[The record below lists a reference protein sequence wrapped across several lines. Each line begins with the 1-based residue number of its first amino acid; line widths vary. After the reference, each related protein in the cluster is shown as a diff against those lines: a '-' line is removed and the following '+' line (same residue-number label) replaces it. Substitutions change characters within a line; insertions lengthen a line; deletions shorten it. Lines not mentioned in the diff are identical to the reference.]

1 MLYLPYPVCV
11 PRIESVDLNLLAPL
25 HALLEERHVSR
36 AADRLRMSQPS
47 MSRAL
52 QRLRAT
58 LSDELLVRGP
68 GGYQLTP
75 RAERIAAE
83 LQHAL
88 PRLEH
93 VFSGSAA
100 EFNPAAA
107 ARAFRLAGTD
117 YTVSVLSG
125 ALLRQVFEQSPGS
138 TVLFSRWHHA
148 VFSDAEHGLVDLLVH
163 GGTPPPPLRS
173 RVLFEEGYACL
184 VSSDH
189 QLARRSAMPL
199 EDYLGC
205 AHIVIDVAD
214 GRQGHVDR
222 RLESLGRPRRASVT
236 VPYHASAAAMVPGTS
251 LVATLPLRLAL
262 QHAAPGVTSVI
273 PAPEQFGAMSYA
285 MSWHPRLDDD
295 AAQRWLRD
303 TITRTLKGLRA
314 VRTSLPA
321 SRRLIPRDRG
331 L

>member
-1 MLYLPYPVCV
+1 
-11 PRIESVDLNLLAPL
+11 VDLNLLAPL

-58 LSDELLVRGP
+58 LGDELLVRGP

-75 RAERIAAE
+75 RAERIQAE

-93 VFSGSAA
+93 VFSGEA
-100 EFNPAAA
+100 FDPATA

-117 YTVSVLSG
+117 YTVSARSG
-125 ALLRQVFEQSPGS
+125 ALLRQVFAQSPGS

-148 VFSDAEHGLVDLLVH
+148 VFSDAEHGLVDLLIH
-163 GGTPPPPLRS
+163 GGPAPPPLRS
-173 RVLFEEGYACL
+173 RVLFQESYACL
-184 VSSDH
+184 VSSQH
-189 QLARRSAMPL
+189 PLALRSAVSL
-199 EDYLGC
+199 EDYLAC
-205 AHIVIDVAD
+205 AHIVVDVTD
-214 GRQGHVDR
+214 GRQGQVDR
-222 RLESLGRPRRASVT
+222 QLESLGRPRRASVT
-236 VPYHASAAAMVPGTS
+236 VPYHTAAAAAVPGTS
-251 LVATLPLRLAL
+251 LVATLPSSFAVQR
-262 QHAAPGVTSVI
+262 AAPGVTSVI
-273 PAPEQFGAMSYA
+273 PAPDQIGAMTYA

-303 TITRTLKGLRA
+303 TITATLGTR
-314 VRTSLPA
+314 
-321 SRRLIPRDRG
+321 
-331 L
+331 

>member
-1 MLYLPYPVCV
+1 MPYPAYSVCV

-36 AADRLRMSQPS
+36 AAARLHTTQPS

-58 LSDELLVRGP
+58 LGDELLVRGP

-75 RAERIAAE
+75 RAERIQAE
-83 LQHAL
+83 LLHAL

-93 VFSGSAA
+93 VFSG
-100 EFNPAAA
+100 ETFDPATA
-107 ARAFRLAGTD
+107 ARTFRLAGTD

-125 ALLRQVFEQSPGS
+125 ALLGRVFEQSPGS

-148 VFSDAEHGLVDLLVH
+148 VFADAEHGMVDLLIH

-173 RVLFEEGYACL
+173 HVLFEEGYSCL
-184 VSSDH
+184 ISSH
-189 QLARRSAMPL
+189 HPLAQCSAMSL
-199 EDYLGC
+199 EDYLDC
-205 AHIVIDVAD
+205 AHIVIDVMD

-236 VPYHASAAAMVPGTS
+236 LPYHAAAASAVPGTS
-251 LVATLPLRLAL
+251 LVATLPTKFAI
-262 QHAAPGVTSVI
+262 QHAAPGITTVI
-273 PAPEQFGAMSYA
+273 PAPEEIGPMSYA

-295 AAQRWLRD
+295 VAHRWLRD
-303 TITRTLKGLRA
+303 TIISTLN
-314 VRTSLPA
+314 TS
-321 SRRLIPRDRG
+321 
-331 L
+331 

>member
-1 MLYLPYPVCV
+1 
-11 PRIESVDLNLLAPL
+11 VDLNLLAPL

-36 AADRLRMSQPS
+36 AADRLHMSQPS

-58 LSDELLVRGP
+58 LGDELLVRGP

-83 LQHAL
+83 LEVAL

-93 VFSGSAA
+93 VFTG
-100 EFNPAAA
+100 EDFDPAAA
-107 ARAFRLAGTD
+107 ARSFRLAGTD

-125 ALLRQVFEQSPGS
+125 ALLAQVFAQSPGS
-138 TVLFSRWHHA
+138 TVLFSRWHHT
-148 VFSDAEHGLVDLLVH
+148 VFADAEHGMVDLLIH
-163 GGTPPPPLRS
+163 GGAAPAPLRS
-173 RVLFEEGYACL
+173 QVLFEEAYACL

-189 QLARRSAMPL
+189 PLARSSATSL
-199 EDYLGC
+199 ADYLDC
-205 AHIVIDVAD
+205 AHIVVDITD

-222 RLESLGRPRRASVT
+222 TLEALGRPRRASVT
-236 VPYHASAAAMVPGTS
+236 VPYHAAAAAAVRGTS
-251 LVATLPLRLAL
+251 LVATLPQSFAME
-262 QHAAPGVTSVI
+262 QAIPGVTAVVPVPDEI
-273 PAPEQFGAMSYA
+273 RPMSFA

-303 TITRTLKGLRA
+303 LITTA
-314 VRTSLPA
+314 TERTSGCAPTTPEL
-321 SRRLIPRDRG
+321 R
-331 L
+331 

>member
-1 MLYLPYPVCV
+1 M

-58 LSDELLVRGP
+58 LGDELLVRGP

-75 RAERIAAE
+75 RAERIQTE

-93 VFSGSAA
+93 VFSGE
-100 EFNPAAA
+100 EFDPATA
-107 ARAFRLAGTD
+107 ARSFHLAGTD

-125 ALLRQVFEQSPGS
+125 ALLARLFEQSPGS

-148 VFSDAEHGLVDLLVH
+148 VFSDAEHGMVDLLVH
-163 GGTPPPPLRS
+163 GGSAPPPLRS
-173 RVLFEEGYACL
+173 QVLFEEGYACL
-184 VSSDH
+184 VSSH
-189 QLARRSAMPL
+189 HPLAGHPAVSL
-199 EDYLGC
+199 QDYLEC
-205 AHIVIDVAD
+205 THVVVDVTD

-222 RLESLGRPRRASVT
+222 CLESLGSPRRAGVT
-236 VPYHASAAAMVPGTS
+236 VPYHAAAAAAVPGTS
-251 LVATLPLRLAL
+251 LVATLPASLAI
-262 QHAAPGVTSVI
+262 QHASPGTTTVI
-273 PAPEQFGAMSYA
+273 PAPSEIGPMGYA
-285 MSWHPRLDDD
+285 MSWHPRLDHD

-303 TITRTLKGLRA
+303 TIITTLNGTPPGS
-314 VRTSLPA
+314 VTNP
-321 SRRLIPRDRG
+321 
-331 L
+331 

>member
-1 MLYLPYPVCV
+1 MPYFTYTICV
-11 PRIESVDLNLLAPL
+11 LSIESADLHLLAPL
-25 HALLEERHVSR
+25 NALLEERHVSR
-36 AADRLRMSQPS
+36 AAERLRMSQPS

-58 LSDELLVRGP
+58 LGDELLVRGP

-93 VFSGSAA
+93 VFSGEA
-100 EFNPAAA
+100 FDPATA

-117 YTVSVLSG
+117 YTISVLSG
-125 ALLRQVFEQSPGS
+125 GLLRRVFDQSPGS
-138 TVLFSRWHHA
+138 TLRFERWHHT
-148 VFSDAEHGLVDLLVH
+148 VFSDAEHGVIDLLIH
-163 GGTPPPPLRS
+163 GGTAPPPLRS
-173 RVLFEEGYACL
+173 RVLFEEGYSCL
-184 VSSDH
+184 VSSH
-189 QLARRSAMPL
+189 HPLARCQHVTL

-222 RLESLGRPRRASVT
+222 RLEALGKPRRASVT
-236 VPYHASAAAMVPGTS
+236 VPYHAAAADAVPGTA
-251 LVATLPLRLAL
+251 LVATLPASFAIR
-262 QHAAPGVTSVI
+262 HAVPGLTAVI
-273 PAPEQFGAMSYA
+273 PAPDEIGAMSYA

-295 AAQRWLRD
+295 DAQRWLRE
-303 TITRTLKGLRA
+303 TITQTLR
-314 VRTSLPA
+314 
-321 SRRLIPRDRG
+321 
-331 L
+331 